1 MRRRMSP
8 LGSSRGATGRVAGL
22 RRTGGLSPL
31 VRSLPGVDTPSG
43 PPYDLKEQEG
53 LESYS

>member
-8 LGSSRGATGRVAGL
+8 LGASRGAPGRVAGL
-22 RRTGGLSPL
+22 RHTGGISPL

-43 PPYDLKEQEG
+43 PPYDLKEQG
-53 LESYS
+53 VL